1 MLVLTSETNLKCFCQ
16 EGLLVLTS
24 ETIFEYFSQEGFAH
38 QSLKKFQLLKISIS
52 NNSVNFPSF
61 LLKINGKKE
70 KQE

>member
-38 QSLKKFQLLKISIS
+38 QSLKKFQLLKISTL

-61 LLKINGKKE
+61 LLKINDKKE

>member
-1 MLVLTSETNLKCFCQ
+1 MLVLTSETTLKCFCQ

-38 QSLKKFQLLKISIS
+38 QSLKKFQLLKISTL

-61 LLKINGKKE
+61 LLKINDKKE